1 MDHKK
6 TYRNALGK
14 HLSII
19 PGVLLIILFIKG
31 SFGDESIFNELTLI
45 ITASV
50 LFFGLLYLAV
60 KSVKYVLTDDKLVI
74 KECFWKREILYE
86 TVKRVDVVNKLQ
98 FSIEAPSAPQIVLYD
113 KEDEEIIRLSPIEI
127 RSFEKELNDRIKSRG

>member
-1 MDHKK
+1 MDKIIIYK
-6 TYRNALGK
+6 NALGK
-14 HLSII
+14 QLLII
-19 PGVLLIILFIKG
+19 PGVLLIILFVKG
-31 SFGDESIFNELTLI
+31 LFGDESIFNELTLI
-45 ITASV
+45 IATSV

-60 KSVKYVLTDDKLVI
+60 KSVKNVLTDDKLVI

-86 TVKRVDVVNKLQ
+86 TVKRVDIVNKLQ